1 MIILITA
8 PVINLGGWW
17 LSGGVLYCNP
27 KPSSISP
34 HSRLYR
40 RLSDSNTAAKE
51 IKKAVRQS
59 VYENLG
65 SRTTGGWFHSFLS
78 NQTIFK

>member
-8 PVINLGGWW
+8 PVINLGGW

-51 IKKAVRQS
+51 IKKIGAIKDFFVQKK
-59 VYENLG
+59 YLCLEK
-65 SRTTGGWFHSFLS
+65 FL
-78 NQTIFK
+78 